1 MFDFACCGGWF
12 VLLLM
17 ALVGWWF
24 GFGVLVCYLFVG
36 CFGWDIVSLFSLQV
50 AACVYVDV
58 CLPVFV
64 GFMSVGVAGL
74 VAFFV
79 DWC

>member
-1 MFDFACCGGWF
+1 MVWVWC
-12 VLLLM
+12 
-17 ALVGWWF
+17 F
-24 GFGVLVCYLFVG
+24 GLLFVCWVFWLG
-36 CFGWDIVSLFSLQV
+36 YCSLFSLQV